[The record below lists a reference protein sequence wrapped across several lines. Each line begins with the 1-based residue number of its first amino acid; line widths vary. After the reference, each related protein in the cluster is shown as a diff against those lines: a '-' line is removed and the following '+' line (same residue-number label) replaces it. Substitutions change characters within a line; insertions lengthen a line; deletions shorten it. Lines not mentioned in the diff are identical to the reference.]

1 MSARILLA
9 NSQVP
14 FARGGAESLVDGLAA
29 ALVER
34 GFEVDRVALPFSL
47 SSRAQ
52 LVRSALAWRLL
63 DLEAVE
69 GRPVDLVIA
78 TRFPSYLVRHPNKV
92 VWLIHQLRQVYDLE
106 GSRYSD
112 FDDSP
117 RDRRAAEMVRRMD
130 RRTLGEARRR
140 FAISKNVAERLRRFN
155 GLDAEPLYPPSPLAP
170 LLDLAS
176 SGEAEGG
183 AGDGGAGDGGAA
195 DTADAGAG
203 YVFTAGRLVRPKRF
217 DLLVEAVARGGP
229 DLRAVVAGSGPEA
242 DALARLAAERGVGDR
257 VRFAGWVDDEEIAR
271 LYRGCRAVFFAPFDE
286 DYGYVTVEAMRAGK
300 PVVTT
305 ADAGG
310 ALELVRDGVN
320 GFVVEPSP
328 RAVAGALD
336 RLVADAALAR
346 RLGEAG
352 RRTVAGIDWDTV
364 VARLTETLPAAS
376 AAARVG
382 HRAAGAGTTADEQS
396 SREAPSRGAGTEPSS
411 RAELS
416 SQPES
421 SSAVPSSRGPAA
433 GKD

>member
-14 FARGGAESLVDGLAA
+14 FARGGAELLVDGLAA

-34 GFEVDRVALPFSL
+34 GHTVDRVALPFSL

-170 LLDLAS
+170 LLDRPS
-176 SGEAEGG
+176 SDEVEGD
-183 AGDGGAGDGGAA
+183 AGDG
-195 DTADAGAG
+195 GAG

-217 DLLVEAVARGGP
+217 ELLVEAVARGGP
-229 DLRAVVAGSGPEA
+229 DLRAVVAGSGPQA

-257 VRFAGWVDDEEIAR
+257 VRFAGWVDDAELAR

-336 RLVADAALAR
+336 RLAADAALAR

-364 VARLTETLPAAS
+364 VARLTETLPAAAAPAANRGAI
-376 AAARVG
+376 AAAGER
-382 HRAAGAGTTADEQS
+382 
-396 SREAPSRGAGTEPSS
+396 
-411 RAELS
+411 
-416 SQPES
+416 
-421 SSAVPSSRGPAA
+421 
-433 GKD
+433 

>member
-1 MSARILLA
+1 MSARILLL
-9 NSQVP
+9 NSQIP
-14 FARGGAESLVDGLAA
+14 FARGGAELLVDGLAA

-47 SSRAQ
+47 ASRPQ

-63 DLEAVE
+63 DLDGVE

-92 VWLIHQLRQVYDLE
+92 VWLIHQLRQVYDLA

-130 RRTLGEARRR
+130 RRTLGEARRL
-140 FAISKNVAERLRRFN
+140 FTISKNVAERLRRFN

-170 LLDLAS
+170 LLDG
-176 SGEAEGG
+176 GEG
-183 AGDGGAGDGGAA
+183 AGDEVGEGGGGSDGESGSQ
-195 DTADAGAG
+195 DNTGG

-217 DLLVEAVARGGP
+217 ELLIEAVARAGGG
-229 DLRAVVAGSGPEA
+229 LSAVIAGSGPEA
-242 DALARLAAERGVGDR
+242 DALARLAAEHGVADR
-257 VRFAGWVDDEEIAR
+257 VRFAGWVDDAELAR
-271 LYRGCRAVFFAPFDE
+271 LYRGCRAVYFAPFDE

-305 ADAGG
+305 SDAGG

-328 RAVAGALD
+328 RAVAAALD
-336 RLVADAALAR
+336 RLAADAALAR

-352 RRTVAGIDWDTV
+352 RRTVAGIDWNTV
-364 VARLTETLPAAS
+364 VARLTETLPD
-376 AAARVG
+376 AARG
-382 HRAAGAGTTADEQS
+382 AAT
-396 SREAPSRGAGTEPSS
+396 
-411 RAELS
+411 
-416 SQPES
+416 
-421 SSAVPSSRGPAA
+421 AA
-433 GKD
+433 GKG

>member
-1 MSARILLA
+1 MSARILLL
-9 NSQVP
+9 NSQIP
-14 FARGGAESLVDGLAA
+14 FARGGAELLVDGLAA

-47 SSRAQ
+47 ASRPQ
-52 LVRSALAWRLL
+52 LVRSALAWRML
-63 DLEAVE
+63 DVEAVE

-92 VWLIHQLRQVYDLE
+92 VWLIHQLRQVYDLA

-130 RRTLGEARRR
+130 RRTLGEARRL
-140 FAISKNVAERLRRFN
+140 FTISKNVAERLRRFN

-170 LLDLAS
+170 RLGPPGDAD
-176 SGEAEGG
+176 EAA
-183 AGDGGAGDGGAA
+183 AGSRHSAG
-195 DTADAGAG
+195 G

-217 DLLVEAVARGGP
+217 ELLIEAVARAGGG
-229 DLRAVVAGSGPEA
+229 LSAVIAGSGPEA
-242 DALARLAAERGVGDR
+242 DPLARLAAERGVADR
-257 VRFAGWVDDEEIAR
+257 VRFAGWVDDAELAG
-271 LYRGCRAVFFAPFDE
+271 LYHGCRAVYFAPFDE

-305 ADAGG
+305 SDAGG

-328 RAVAGALD
+328 RAVAAALD
-336 RLVADAALAR
+336 HLAADAGLAR

-364 VARLTETLPAAS
+364 VARLTETLPG
-376 AAARVG
+376 AAR
-382 HRAAGAGTTADEQS
+382 
-396 SREAPSRGAGTEPSS
+396 RGAT
-411 RAELS
+411 
-416 SQPES
+416 
-421 SSAVPSSRGPAA
+421 AA
-433 GKD
+433 GKG